1 MISIRNERE
10 IDLLREAGRIV
21 VEALRLAETLIK
33 PGLKTEELDDAI
45 AEFIRSQ
52 GGRPAFKGFSGYP
65 RNICVSI
72 DEQVVHGIP
81 SERRLEEGQIVSVDI
96 GVEKNGYYGDAARTF
111 PVGAISA
118 EKARLI
124 EVTRESLYKGIEK
137 AVEGNRLSD
146 ISHAI
151 QRHVE
156 KAGFSVVRDLVGHG
170 IGQSLHE
177 APQIPNYGDPH
188 RGPRLKEGMVFAL
201 EPMVNAGHYEVR
213 TLDDEWTVVAADGLP
228 SAHFEHD
235 VVITRKGAIILTEGI

>member
-1 MISIRNERE
+1 MINIRNERE
-10 IDLLREAGRIV
+10 IELLREAGQIV
-21 VEALRLAETLIK
+21 VQALQLAETLIK
-33 PGLKTEELDDAI
+33 PGLKTEELDDVI
-45 AEFIRSQ
+45 AEFIRSK
-52 GGRPAFKGFSGYP
+52 GGRPAFKGFFGYP
-65 RNICVSI
+65 KNICVSI

-81 SERRLEEGQIVSVDI
+81 GERTLQEGQIVSVDI
-96 GVEKNGYYGDAARTF
+96 GVEKAGYYGDAAKTF
-111 PVGAISA
+111 PVGTISA

-124 EVTRESLYKGIEK
+124 QVTRESLYKGIEK

-146 ISHAI
+146 IGHAI
-151 QRHVE
+151 QKHVE

-201 EPMVNAGHYEVR
+201 EPMVNAGHFEVR